1 MCNAITV
8 YLITVW
14 VRNNRVETFQNPR
27 LPFFRKKNSLEHDP
41 MLSEG
46 FQNPKIGFQNP
57 RLQFFPQKNSLEHA
71 QILSED
77 CQIPFLP
84 QIHSNN
90 HVYLITVCNATT
102 VCPKPCGHP
111 IFDIE
116 YCRIRSC
123 SKSAWSSSWSLNQKR
138 WFSLQT
144 HLFWCDEKRSERLGA
159 YFPRGVIGVQ

>member
-27 LPFFRKKNSLEHDP
+27 LPFFRKKNSLEHAP

-57 RLQFFPQKNSLEHA
+57 KMSFFRKEKKTALSTARFYRKIARYRLFPRSN
-71 QILSED
+71 QISV
-77 CQIPFLP
+77 CT
-84 QIHSNN
+84 
-90 HVYLITVCNATT
+90 ITVCNAIT

-116 YCRIRSC
+116 YCNRS
-123 SKSAWSSSWSLNQKR
+123 
-138 WFSLQT
+138 
-144 HLFWCDEKRSERLGA
+144 SERRSVRIVATVAAQCQRAHGQRMCSL
-159 YFPRGVIGVQ
+159 PHEQSDTHRLDSKQLTC